1 MALDKV
7 EKTKIITDFGQT
19 AQDSGS
25 TAVQIALLTQRI
37 NDLNENHCKIN
48 KKDFSSRRGL
58 VKLVCNRKRL
68 LKYLMKKDEAAYK
81 ALIEKLGLRK

>member
-1 MALDKV
+1 MVLHKE
-7 EKTKIITDFGQT
+7 EKSKIITDFGQN

-25 TAVQIALLTQRI
+25 TAVQVALLTRRI
-37 NDLNENHCKIN
+37 NDLNEHCKEN

-68 LKYLMKKDEAAYK
+68 LRYLMDTDSEEYKK
-81 ALIEKLGLRK
+81 LIEKLGLRK

>member
-1 MALDKV
+1 MALDKTV
-7 EKTKIITDFGQT
+7 KTKIITDFGQT
-19 AQDSGS
+19 AQDTGS
-25 TAVQIALLTQRI
+25 TAVQIALLSQRI
-37 NDLNENHCKIN
+37 DDLNENHCKIN

-58 VKLVCNRKRL
+58 LKLVCNRKRL

>member
-1 MALDKV
+1 MALAKT

-48 KKDFSSRRGL
+48 AKDFSSRRGL

-68 LKYLMKKDEAAYK
+68 LKYLIRKDEAQYK
-81 ALIEKLGLRK
+81 KLIEKLGLRK

>member
-81 ALIEKLGLRK
+81 ALIKKLGLRK

>member
-1 MALDKV
+1 VALAKT

-48 KKDFSSRRGL
+48 AKDFSSRRGL

-68 LKYLMKKDEAAYK
+68 LKYLIRKDEAQYK
-81 ALIEKLGLRK
+81 KLIEKLGLRK